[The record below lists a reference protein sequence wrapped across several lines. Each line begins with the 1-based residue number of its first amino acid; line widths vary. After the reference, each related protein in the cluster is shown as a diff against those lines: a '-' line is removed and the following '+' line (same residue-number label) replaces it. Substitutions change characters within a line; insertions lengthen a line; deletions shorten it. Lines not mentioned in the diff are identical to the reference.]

1 VKFISSIIFIVSFIG
16 VNYCDAEELP
26 IDTVASYML
35 DSLNQN
41 YQVLGFQAILKPN
54 KDFARAVPFELVEIQ
69 SPYDTS

>member
-1 VKFISSIIFIVSFIG
+1 
-16 VNYCDAEELP
+16 
-26 IDTVASYML
+26 ML